1 MKLIFCSR
9 KKILVSQIC
18 FDQMYIF
25 FQIRA
30 EVEADK
36 DQEKKRA
43 VNVATRSLER
53 DLERLKADHATE
65 IEQLNER
72 HKETLTESKKKQ
84 WVRENELAFRSLLLK
99 LLLLGVIKLIYII
112 FFKFFSVLIAKQR
125 PFIGVVGIQH
135 IVLLNANR
143 TIGTENTNECAEEK
157 GDPNLNSQPPPPLH
171 QVHFGLLLIL

>member
-1 MKLIFCSR
+1 MKLIFCTH
-9 KKILVSQIC
+9 KKILVSQIF
-18 FDQMYIF
+18 FDKMYIF

-99 LLLLGVIKLIYII
+99 LLNWV
-112 FFKFFSVLIAKQR
+112 
-125 PFIGVVGIQH
+125 
-135 IVLLNANR
+135 
-143 TIGTENTNECAEEK
+143 
-157 GDPNLNSQPPPPLH
+157 
-171 QVHFGLLLIL
+171 